1 MGIFRYIWNAL
12 FGKSNEQE
20 KYKKGGLL
28 EKETKQETSIDKEV
42 QQVQEPPKFADE
54 KPVKK
59 TIGAYNTEN
68 ADFNATKV
76 CEFKEPLKTFC
87 EPRFYPNSSNVCNPA
102 ITPIPNGDDFFVS
115 NELKSKEK
123 RLDAKFESTVKKEKK
138 ESKKK
143 SKKMNIGKKTLSEIK
158 EHILENGSL
167 NTYACKQIFKVK
179 SLHNFISALRGQG
192 FVFITER
199 VTVKDDSGQVIDKAV
214 NYTLIDKK

>member
-20 KYKKGGLL
+20 KYKKGGII
-28 EKETKQETSIDKEV
+28 EQEIKQETSIVKEV

-59 TIGAYNTEN
+59 EKTE
-68 ADFNATKV
+68 
-76 CEFKEPLKTFC
+76 P
-87 EPRFYPNSSNVCNPA
+87 
-102 ITPIPNGDDFFVS
+102 
-115 NELKSKEK
+115 
-123 RLDAKFESTVKKEKK
+123 
-138 ESKKK
+138 KKK

-158 EHILENGSL
+158 EHILEKGSI

-199 VTVKDDSGQVIDKAV
+199 VTIKDDSGQVIDKAV